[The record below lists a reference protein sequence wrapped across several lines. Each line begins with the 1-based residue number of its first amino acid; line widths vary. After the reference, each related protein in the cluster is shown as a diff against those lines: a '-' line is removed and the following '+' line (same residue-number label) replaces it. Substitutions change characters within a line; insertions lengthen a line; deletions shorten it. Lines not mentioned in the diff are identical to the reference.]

1 MAGEAECQFN
11 TNCWIRGRMVGMTG
25 TFTGTFKA
33 DEVNVVSSLNIRNGS
48 VSSYIQFSR
57 KRDPVTEDKIRSLE
71 WVIDAQPYASVIDIT
86 VPIHLRMLCSWFQ
99 SHSPMTV
106 YVKIYRNDQLVAS
119 SGITDYVIEFDD
131 FAQGFN
137 QMSSIRYIDFDV
149 PADTS
154 VKYKVVVEN
163 DPNNNFTG
171 VYPNENNNHKG
182 GGSSYEIWTRGKA
195 MTAIRK
201 R

>member
-11 TNCWIRGRMVGMTG
+11 TNCWIRGRMVAMTG

-33 DEVNVVSSLNIRNGS
+33 DEVDVVSSLNIRNGS
-48 VSSYIQFSR
+48 VSSYIQYSR
-57 KRDPVTEDKIRSLE
+57 KRDPATEDKIRNLE

-86 VPIHLRMLCSWFQ
+86 IPIHLRMLCSWFQ
-99 SHSPMTV
+99 SHSPMTCYV
-106 YVKIYRNDQLVAS
+106 YIYRNDQLVAS
-119 SGITDYVIEFDD
+119 SNITDYVIEVDD
-131 FAQGFN
+131 FAYGFN

-149 PADTS
+149 PENTS
-154 VKYKVVVEN
+154 VKYKVVVQN
-163 DPNNNFTG
+163 DPNNNYTG
-171 VYPNENNNHKG
+171 VYPHEGNNNKG